1 MGQPTGFLQFSRIT
15 PTSRPP
21 RERIA
26 DYKEFKEHLPEEV
39 MRQQGARCMDCGVPF
54 CHTGKIMDGL
64 TTGCPLNNLIPEWN
78 DLVYKGRWRE
88 ASDRLHRTNNFPE
101 VTGRVCPAPC
111 EGSCV
116 LGINDPPV
124 TIKVNECAIA
134 DRAFAEGWVVP
145 NPPSFRT
152 GKKVAVV
159 GSGPAGLACASELNF
174 AGHTVTVFER
184 ADRIGGLLM
193 YGIPAMKLDKGIVE
207 RRVKLLTDEG
217 IVFKTNVDVG
227 TTITAEQLRKDF
239 DAVVLCGGATIPR
252 DLPVAGRDLSGVHFA
267 MEFLTAN
274 TKRLLDGE
282 KSEGFIS
289 AKDKHVVVI
298 GGGDTGTDC
307 VGTSIRHGCKGL
319 IQLELLPRPPETR
332 AVDNPWPHWPK
343 IYRVDYGQEE
353 AAAVFG
359 ADPRQFQI
367 QTKRL
372 IEDGAGKVKG
382 IEVVGVQFVP
392 QVAGPPKLEEIPGTT
407 KTLPADL
414 VLLAMG
420 FLGPQKAGLLADLNV
435 KLDGRGN
442 VIADDNKQTSVPGVF
457 AAGDMVRGQ
466 SLVVW
471 AIREGRKA
479 AVGVDRFLM
488 GDTVLE

>member
-1 MGQPTGFLQFSRIT
+1 
-15 PTSRPP
+15 
-21 RERIA
+21 
-26 DYKEFKEHLPEEV
+26 
-39 MRQQGARCMDCGVPF
+39 
-54 CHTGKIMDGL
+54 
-64 TTGCPLNNLIPEWN
+64 
-78 DLVYKGRWRE
+78 
-88 ASDRLHRTNNFPE
+88 
-101 VTGRVCPAPC
+101 
-111 EGSCV
+111 
-116 LGINDPPV
+116 
-124 TIKVNECAIA
+124 
-134 DRAFAEGWVVP
+134 
-145 NPPSFRT
+145 
-152 GKKVAVV
+152 
-159 GSGPAGLACASELNF
+159 
-174 AGHTVTVFER
+174 
-184 ADRIGGLLM
+184 
-193 YGIPAMKLDKGIVE
+193 MKLDKGIVE

-217 IVFKTNVDVG
+217 VIFKTNVEVG
-227 TTITAEQLRKDF
+227 TTISAEQLRKDF

-252 DLPVAGRDLSGVHFA
+252 DLPVAGRELAGVHFA

-282 KSEGFIS
+282 KSAGFIS

-372 IEDGAGKVKG
+372 IDDGAGNVKG

-420 FLGPQKAGLLADLNV
+420 FLGPQKTGLLADLNV

-442 VIADDNKQTSVPGVF
+442 VIADDSKQTSVPGVF